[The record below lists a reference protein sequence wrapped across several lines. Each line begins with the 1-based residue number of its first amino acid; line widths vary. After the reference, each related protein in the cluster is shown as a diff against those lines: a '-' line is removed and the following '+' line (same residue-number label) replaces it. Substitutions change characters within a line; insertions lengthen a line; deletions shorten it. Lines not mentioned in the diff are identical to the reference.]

1 MSNVT
6 KSSIQLPGA
15 DFFWTVPRSLMSHQF
30 HSVLNSFHSY
40 QLSQGILKR
49 IINFYMKNDLI
60 SDEELFH
67 KKEKFLFQVI
77 FEDIYFLRQ

>member
-1 MSNVT
+1 
-6 KSSIQLPGA
+6 
-15 DFFWTVPRSLMSHQF
+15 
-30 HSVLNSFHSY
+30 
-40 QLSQGILKR
+40 
-49 IINFYMKNDLI
+49 MKNDLI